1 MKRLSD
7 NEIIDELK
15 RRLEESRRALHDIE
29 GATRRLET
37 VNRKLQE
44 SEALKSNFLSNIRN
58 EINNPLSSIMAL
70 SEQIMKG
77 DIEAAMVPDMA
88 ALIFSETFELDYQL
102 KNIFIA
108 AELEAGESAM
118 SVARL
123 DLDVFVHHLLRTFD
137 HRIKAKKLQVE
148 IDCGGGPDCENVEF
162 KTDPE
167 KLQAIMVNLLGNA
180 IEYSHEGKR
189 IRISAQ
195 VADGKLTLSVRD
207 EGPGIANEHSKQVFD
222 RFAQGETGSRKSH
235 KGHGL
240 GLSIVKALVDIMG
253 GYVTL
258 KSTVGEGCE
267 FIVIVPEVAGAP
279 DDVFSVDGNE
289 LIFDADEEF

>member
-1 MKRLSD
+1 MKKLSD
-7 NEIIDELK
+7 NEIIGELK

-29 GATRRLET
+29 GATKRLET

-44 SEALKSNFLSNIRN
+44 SEAMKSNFLSNIRN

-77 DIEAAMVPDMA
+77 DIEASMAPDMA

-102 KNIFIA
+102 KNIFMA

-123 DLDVFVHHLLRTFD
+123 DLDVFVHHMLRTFD
-137 HRIKAKKLQVE
+137 HRLKARNIKVE
-148 IDCGGGPDCENVEF
+148 VDCGGGPDCENIEF

-180 IEYSHEGKR
+180 IEFSHDGKR
-189 IRISAQ
+189 IWISAL
-195 VADGKLTLSVRD
+195 VKDGKLTLRVRD
-207 EGPGIANEHSKQVFD
+207 EGPGIAKEHAKQIFD
-222 RFAQGETGSRKSH
+222 RFSQVETGARKSH

-267 FIVIVPEVAGAP
+267 FIVTVPEVAGAP